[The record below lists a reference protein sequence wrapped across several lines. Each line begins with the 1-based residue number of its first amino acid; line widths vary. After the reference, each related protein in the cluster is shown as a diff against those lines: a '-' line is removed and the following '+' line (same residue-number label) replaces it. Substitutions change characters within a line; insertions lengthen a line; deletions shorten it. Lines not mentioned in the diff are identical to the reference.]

1 MLVYATPFSF
11 FFSFSLL
18 LSVAETRA
26 WVQLHV
32 QMWNKMTIKVL
43 FILTF
48 NLDLWVPAFSLPL
61 EQLPYHP
68 TGVIKS
74 WKENAPYFRKCMQ
87 IAWKV
92 LQMNCNVCYAWC
104 NPKSRQLPS
113 VARTATMLHFQ
124 GATISSGDGSI
135 WFKVLPNCSQRVLQ
149 ERLHWHA
156 CIFRTATALALCE
169 LVQWR
174 QTNCPVGFILNFN
187 FRLFLIYNSL

>member
-1 MLVYATPFSF
+1 MWISSGVISSRWSVTSQHLSVDFQPFLSCSQSLTGCTCCVSICYCFFVF
-11 FFSFSLL
+11 FFFFSLL

-26 WVQLHV
+26 WIQLHV

-61 EQLPYHP
+61 EQLPYQP

-74 WKENAPYFRKCMQ
+74 WKENAPHFRKRMQ

-113 VARTATMLHFQ
+113 VARTVTMLHFQ
-124 GATISSGDGSI
+124 GATISSGDGS
-135 WFKVLPNCSQRVLQ
+135 S
-149 ERLHWHA
+149 
-156 CIFRTATALALCE
+156 
-169 LVQWR
+169 
-174 QTNCPVGFILNFN
+174 
-187 FRLFLIYNSL
+187 